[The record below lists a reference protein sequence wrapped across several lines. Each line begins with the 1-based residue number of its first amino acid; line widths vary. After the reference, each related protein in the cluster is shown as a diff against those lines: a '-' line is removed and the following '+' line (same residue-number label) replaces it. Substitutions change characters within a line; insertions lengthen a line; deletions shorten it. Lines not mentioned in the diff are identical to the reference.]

1 MYPLPVVEMQGEDE
15 GDRERVAAV
24 RARGGPEAGVRTHED
39 RTSDQAPDV
48 AAVREDP
55 RPSLQCGS

>member
-1 MYPLPVVEMQGEDE
+1 MQGEDE

-48 AAVREDP
+48 AAERAREDR
-55 RPSLQCGS
+55 RPSL